1 MKRAILL
8 LPCVGALGLL
18 ALSSSCGDDTC
29 EPEVGTI
36 CTIVGIGE
44 NGYDRDADNI
54 AIPALEA
61 KFSLPQDTLTG
72 PDGQIYILDWNNH
85 RLRVYD
91 EVEGTVAWV
100 AGRGELGGSLDD
112 PANGDFN
119 HPTNMIFD
127 PSGKIIMAAWHN
139 SKIRVVDPATGV
151 VTDSCGDG
159 GRAYFGDGGD
169 ARLCAQPER
178 SGRAAAECLW
188 RQDHHLSSAGR
199 GGAGQDRPPGGRH
212 KRQLDSGRTPARW
225 RFPGRRGCRAW
236 P

>member
-1 MKRAILL
+1 MKRALLL

-169 ARLCAQPER
+169 ALTASLDLPASIAFSPQGELVIMDQANQVLRYID
-178 SGRAAAECLW
+178 AAGDIQL
-188 RQDHHLSSAGR
+188 LAGR
-199 GGAGQDRPPGGRH
+199 CVVDAAPPAG
-212 KRQLDSGRTPARW
+212 
-225 RFPGRRGCRAW
+225 PGRGD
-236 P
+236 